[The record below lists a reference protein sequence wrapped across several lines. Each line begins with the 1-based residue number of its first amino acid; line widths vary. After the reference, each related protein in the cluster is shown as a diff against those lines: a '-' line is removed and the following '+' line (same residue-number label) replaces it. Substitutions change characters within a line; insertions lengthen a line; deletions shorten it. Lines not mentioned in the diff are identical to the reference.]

1 MVMENEPFPIL
12 PPTFSGNSR
21 SVDVGN
27 VFDWL
32 RQGWATFIVNPG
44 TWIAMMVI
52 TIVIFIGLAIVPLDR
67 STRRPP
73 ADPGSRR
80 RHAGRLPQGGQ

>member
-32 RQGWATFIVNPG
+32 RERTGSVWPSVVFHALCN
-44 TWIAMMVI
+44 
-52 TIVIFIGLAIVPLDR
+52 GLE
-67 STRRPP
+67 
-73 ADPGSRR
+73 
-80 RHAGRLPQGGQ
+80 HALASA